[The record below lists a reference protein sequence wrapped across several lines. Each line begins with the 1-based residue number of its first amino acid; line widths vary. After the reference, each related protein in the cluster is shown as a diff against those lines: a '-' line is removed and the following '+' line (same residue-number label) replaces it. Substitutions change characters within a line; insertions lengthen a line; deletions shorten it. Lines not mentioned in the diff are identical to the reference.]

1 MEHQIS
7 DIITR
12 RIFQPFL
19 FVLNS
24 RHEPVDYLFQDW
36 SETMKRK
43 STKREALWRQRTL
56 QAAYSA
62 PNAKQSINKTAT
74 SIIAEVVEA
83 IRHFAHPTRQQHLT
97 VAVKRVVKTAVVTW
111 RYARLELGLITASM
125 SGRDIVGS
133 HEPGPGV
140 SLGKREDTQARASK
154 VVFTRFPLIKRDPVP
169 GDLQKETDTEDQG
182 YTYSTGRIL
191 YSDDP
196 DVVARQQGL
205 SRHSSMSRQ
214 SQNSPI
220 LSRTQSRAQGNKV
233 QEETRSVSPT
243 SRLDTPRPNDDV
255 ISSPMDPSVENQKPP
270 SPAESYHD
278 DRATPSVDSHSGDD
292 RGSPSP
298 VEYPN
303 EDRMTPTPIREDAD
317 EWHDAER
324 DSGTATPVQADARGP
339 DITQD
344 QEVAAVM
351 SRQSARSGATVSSRD
366 SRHSVVQGAEV
377 PKWGEGDEAGRLAG
391 EW

>member
-1 MEHQIS
+1 
-7 DIITR
+7 
-12 RIFQPFL
+12 
-19 FVLNS
+19 
-24 RHEPVDYLFQDW
+24 
-36 SETMKRK
+36 MKRK